1 MALDKE
7 GFGNSMEFIESATH
21 ILSEKIDHPRDLSI
35 AVVEAANKVAGSAY
49 EYNIL

>member
-7 GFGNSMEFIESATH
+7 GFGNSMEVIESATH

-35 AVVEAANKVAGSAY
+35 VVVEAANKVAGSA
-49 EYNIL
+49 